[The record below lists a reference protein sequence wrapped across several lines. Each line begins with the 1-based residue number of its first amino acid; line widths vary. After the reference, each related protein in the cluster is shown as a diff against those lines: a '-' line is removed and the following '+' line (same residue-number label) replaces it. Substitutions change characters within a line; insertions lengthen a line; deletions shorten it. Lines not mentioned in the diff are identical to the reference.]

1 MDIYSL
7 SISLPIALTA
17 VGTFIGIMTFLGNRR
32 KQNKEETK
40 EEKEAEARLVRMET
54 MLVNIEKNT
63 NNLNTRVDNH
73 EKWLTKHETRLVILE
88 EKEKSSDSH

>member
-1 MDIYSL
+1 MDVSSL
-7 SISLPIALTA
+7 SISLPTVLAI
-17 VGTFIGIMTFLGNRR
+17 VGAFIGVMTYLGNRK

-63 NNLNTRVDNH
+63 NNLNTRVDSH
-73 EKWLTKHETRLVILE
+73 EKWLTKHEVRIVALE
-88 EKEKSSDSH
+88 KDKSSK